1 MEGDYQPMWVGE
13 FDVGFPPADLKVP
26 VGPDGRPYRRGRI
39 LIRFCGEPVGMVTV
53 PLDEQQADR
62 EALTTVAW
70 ERFGPEI
77 AALAPPG
84 WSPGDPG
91 MVMSPQLAAVLE
103 GDLPAVSLV
112 IGTRNRPD
120 QVIECTEVLL
130 GLRYPAPIEVII
142 VDNGASD
149 GATADI
155 VSDTF
160 GTDERVRYI
169 AETKPGLSR
178 ARNLGLAA
186 ARYPI
191 TAFLSDDIRVD
202 ELWLLAIVRGFQRDA
217 RVQCVTGFCPPMYLD
232 TAEQLL
238 FESSMAWGTRQGFS
252 PVLHHFDSA
261 VDPLHPY
268 RPGSFANGSNMAYDT
283 EAFRHHGGFD
293 ESLGPGTIAKGG
305 EDLDAPIRL
314 LAHDGLVAY
323 EPAAIGWHAD
333 RYDDRAFTQHM
344 YTYGLGLTAFLT
356 KHVLDP
362 RYRKHVL
369 GRVPQGLPVLAK
381 GFDGRD
387 RELLDSRSLPMK
399 YYFWHLFGRMA
410 GPFAYLRSRRSRR

>member
-1 MEGDYQPMWVGE
+1 M
-13 FDVGFPPADLKVP
+13 
-26 VGPDGRPYRRGRI
+26 PYKRARL
-39 LIRFCGEPVGMVTV
+39 LIRFRGEAVGMM
-53 PLDEQQADR
+53 
-62 EALTTVAW
+62 TVALGGPDADPHNLQIAAA
-70 ERFGPEI
+70 ERFQAEIKTIGPD
-77 AALAPPG
+77 G
-84 WSPGDPG
+84 WSPGDDVPG
-91 MVMSPQLAAVLE
+91 ISDELAAVRG
-103 GDLPAVSLV
+103 GDLPPISVV

-120 QVIECTEVLL
+120 QVIECIEVLF
-130 GLRYPAPIEVII
+130 GLDYAAPIEVII

-149 GATADI
+149 SKTADA
-155 VSDTF
+155 VSASF
-160 GTDERVRYI
+160 GDDDRVRYI
-169 AETKPGLSR
+169 VETKPGLSR

-202 ELWLLAIVRGFQRDA
+202 ALWLLAMVRGFNREDN
-217 RVQCVTGFCPPMYLD
+217 VHCVTGFCPPMYLD
-232 TAEQLL
+232 TEEQLL

-252 PVLHHFDSA
+252 PVVHRFDSA
-261 VDPLHPY
+261 TDPLHPY

-283 EAFRHHGGFD
+283 KVFRQHGGFD

-314 LAHDGLVAY
+314 LAANGVVAY

-356 KHVLDP
+356 KHVLDR
-362 RYRKHVL
+362 RYRRQVL
-369 GRVPQGLPVLAK
+369 GRIPQGLPVLAK

-387 RELLDSRSLPMK
+387 RELLDSGSLPIK
-399 YYFWHLFGRMA
+399 YYFWHLFGRIA
-410 GPFAYLRSRRSRR
+410 GPFAYLRSRKNRQ

>member
-1 MEGDYQPMWVGE
+1 MWVGE
-13 FDVGFPPADLKVP
+13 FDVACPGAELQLPN
-26 VGPDGRPYRRGRI
+26 GPDGLPYRRARI
-39 LIRFCGEPVGMVTV
+39 LMRFGGEPLGMVTV
-53 PLDEQQADR
+53 DRDRLNAAGLVALAADR
-62 EALTTVAW
+62 
-70 ERFGPEI
+70 FGSEI
-77 AALAPPG
+77 AAVAPEG
-84 WSPGDPG
+84 WSPGTPT
-91 MVMSPQLAAVLE
+91 SELPPELAALLD
-103 GDLPAVSLV
+103 GPLPSISVV

-120 QVIECTEVLL
+120 QVVECTNVIF

-149 GATADI
+149 TATADA
-155 VSDTF
+155 VQAAF
-160 GTDERVRYI
+160 GDDDRVRYI
-169 AETKPGLSR
+169 AETRPGLSR

-186 ARYPI
+186 ANHPI

-202 ELWLLAIVRGFQRDA
+202 ALWLLAIVRGFNRDP

-252 PVLHHFDSA
+252 PVLHHFSSTD
-261 VDPLHPY
+261 DRLHPY

-283 EAFRHHGGFD
+283 EVFRHHGGFD
-293 ESLGPGTIAKGG
+293 ESLGPGTIAEGG

-333 RYDDRAFTQHM
+333 RYDDRAFTKHM

-356 KHVLDP
+356 KHVLDG
-362 RYRKHVL
+362 RYRRHVL
-369 GRVPQGLPVLAK
+369 GRIPAGLPVLAK

-387 RELLDSRSLPMK
+387 RELLDSRSLPKK
-399 YYFWHLFGRMA
+399 YYFWHFFGRLA
-410 GPFAYLRSRRSRR
+410 GPFAYLRSRRVRG